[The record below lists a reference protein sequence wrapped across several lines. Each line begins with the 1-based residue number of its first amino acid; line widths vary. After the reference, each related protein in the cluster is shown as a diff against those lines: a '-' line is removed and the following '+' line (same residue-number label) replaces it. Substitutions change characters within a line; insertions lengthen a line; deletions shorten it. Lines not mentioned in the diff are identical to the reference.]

1 MAQNSCF
8 HFGKIN
14 KNKILMTKKR
24 TPMQQSIKDLKAIS
38 SKEVNATQSIIK
50 IKIIQQHRSK
60 L

>member
-1 MAQNSCF
+1 
-8 HFGKIN
+8 
-14 KNKILMTKKR
+14 MTKKQ